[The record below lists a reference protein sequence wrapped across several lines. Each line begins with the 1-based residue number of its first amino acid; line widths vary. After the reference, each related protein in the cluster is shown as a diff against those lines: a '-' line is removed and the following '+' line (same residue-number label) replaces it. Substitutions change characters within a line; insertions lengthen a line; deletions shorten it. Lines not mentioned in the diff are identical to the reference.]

1 MNWHNLIYLS
11 ERKLVSNIIVYV
23 IFTLL
28 YKMNS
33 AMFNKKNISNTDIL
47 YFSTITHSTVG
58 YGDIAPI
65 TNYGKL
71 LCSLHIIIV
80 FLINTGL

>member
-1 MNWHNLIYLS
+1 
-11 ERKLVSNIIVYV
+11 
-23 IFTLL
+23 
-28 YKMNS
+28 
-33 AMFNKKNISNTDIL
+33 MFNKKNISNTDIL

-71 LCSLHIIIV
+71 LCTLHIIIV